1 MLPNKDK
8 LAEKVSV
15 KCAVPP
21 KIRLKDYMTT
31 TDACTNPPLD
41 GTQFM
46 LAQCK
51 VREIG

>member
-21 KIRLKDYMTT
+21 RIKLKDY
-31 TDACTNPPLD
+31 AQPLSD
-41 GTQFM
+41 RFVGRM
-46 LAQCK
+46 
-51 VREIG
+51 